1 MVKRKRA
8 VMASSESPQPKLFI
22 KMRKNSAG
30 EWTFTRGGEEDEL
43 DVSVGRASKSPQA
56 RQGAGAEDAI
66 GLNGA
71 RNDGPKSSSDLL
83 QTPILGPLPGV
94 LANNGTP
101 VGVLQ
106 LPPSIVGPGPSRV
119 ELEPRSILKTR
130 SQSLLAQSED
140 SVSPNKSPEKSVRIL
155 SDPEIKFITPV
166 EASPPTRI
174 VSPPQP
180 RDEPEIVTLD
190 SSPGNMSESQR
201 PKLKISL
208 TNKSAFSQDPGS
220 TPSSAVARNPSI
232 KLNFKKSQTTP
243 QDETPQSS
251 TKKRKRTQKAI
262 EADASSGDDEHSFK
276 KPEPIRRLTIKHAA
290 PKPILPV
297 QTPSSAIVPA
307 IKLKY
312 KGKLPR
318 RPIGQGY
325 DSENEETERD
335 PVILEGF
342 ILRMQPGPDAEYVR
356 KAISDGTIGLHRA
369 SGGADIQ
376 VRLFDA
382 HGRRGVVVVRQQRY
396 AASLVD
402 LPCVVEGM
410 KSWDRKGW
418 IKSIDVCQMLLVLG
432 KCASDDEA
440 RIFPLPPDV
449 DPKTYQYAHGL
460 TAPMRWVRKRRF
472 NRTKRTRVDDIEAV
486 ERRVQALL
494 EADKTAERSVY
505 KFYDHDPRETNEPGE
520 ESGEYESGSES
531 GEEGEEEEQATEA
544 ATPADYFAGQNGQ
557 HGGTIESPM
566 YEEVADEDI
575 EKLEG
580 MFDEDDDEVEAEDDS
595 RLPPPQLDRLHPLL
609 GDESNFAITST
620 SGSPSA
626 AAPTPATAEEEDE
639 SSDEEDDEDADSEVD
654 EAEEEGDENRQQA
667 LDRIEDMKKKIRE
680 QMAVMRGTENQIL
693 RKKIAGKIQGL
704 REDVLQMRRAVG
716 LDGESE
722 EDE

>member
-1 MVKRKRA
+1 
-8 VMASSESPQPKLFI
+8 MASPKSPQPKLFI

-30 EWTFTRGGEEDEL
+30 EWAFIRRGEEDEL

-56 RQGAGAEDAI
+56 RQGVEGAI
-66 GLNGA
+66 SLNGA
-71 RNDGPKSSSDLL
+71 RNDAPQSSSGLL

-94 LANNGTP
+94 LTNNGTP
-101 VGVLQ
+101 VGVPQ
-106 LPPSIVGPGPSRV
+106 LSPNVTGHCPSPVK
-119 ELEPRSILKTR
+119 LEPRSILKTR
-130 SQSLLAQSED
+130 SQSLLTQPED
-140 SVSPNKSPEKSVRIL
+140 NVSPNKSPEKNVRIL
-155 SDPEIKFITPV
+155 SDPEIRFITPV
-166 EASPPTRI
+166 VASPPSRI
-174 VSPPQP
+174 VSPLQP

-190 SSPGNMSESQR
+190 SSTGNMSESQR

-220 TPSSAVARNPSI
+220 TPSSAVARTPSI
-232 KLNFKKSQTTP
+232 KLNFKKSQATP
-243 QDETPQSS
+243 ENETPNSS

-262 EADASSGDDEHSFK
+262 EADASSGDDEPSFK

-290 PKPILPV
+290 PKPIQLV

-342 ILRMQPGPDAEYVR
+342 ILRMQPGPDAEYIR
-356 KAISDGTIGLHRA
+356 KAINDGTVGLHRA

-440 RIFPLPPDV
+440 RMFPLPSDV

-494 EADKTAERSVY
+494 EADKAAEKSVY

-531 GEEGEEEEQATEA
+531 GEEEEEQATEA

-595 RLPPPQLDRLHPLL
+595 RLPPPQLNRLHPPL

-639 SSDEEDDEDADSEVD
+639 SSDEEEDNEDADSEVD

-667 LDRIEDMKKKIRE
+667 MDRIEDMKKKIRE